1 MKKNH
6 VNLSEQTYEYILNL
20 IMTKQLLPGE
30 KIPELKISQE
40 FNISRTPVRDAMRQ
54 LANEGLIEIEPNRF
68 AKVVDYDY
76 TALHDIGILRIA
88 LDSMSI
94 KLASLFG
101 SMADFLK
108 LKEIAQNCADA
119 AQAGNQA
126 KRFECDVDF
135 HMELANISKNALLI
149 KFMRELYMRVRFI
162 LIQKPNEL
170 SNEKLHIQQHFDIT
184 QALIDHD
191 EKAALS
197 IIRNHLSTFY
207 DLRDQFPEGFFG

>member
-1 MKKNH
+1 MKKNN
-6 VNLSEQTYEYILNL
+6 VNLSEQTYDYILNM

-76 TALHDIGILRIA
+76 SALHDIGVLRIA
-88 LDSMSI
+88 LDSMGI

-101 SMADFLK
+101 SMADFLN
-108 LKEIAQNCADA
+108 LKEIAQKCADA
-119 AQAGNQA
+119 SESGNQA
-126 KRFECDVDF
+126 KRFEYDVDF
-135 HMELANISKNALLI
+135 HMELANISKNDLLI
-149 KFMRELYMRVRFI
+149 KFQKELYMRVRFI
-162 LIQKPNEL
+162 LIHRPNEL
-170 SNEKLHIQQHFDIT
+170 GNEKLHIRQHFDIT

-191 EKAALS
+191 EKTALA
-197 IIRNHLSTFY
+197 IVRDHLSSFY
-207 DLRDQFPEGFFG
+207 DLRDQFPDGFFG